1 MSRLLA
7 ITALVNTSRVL
18 DDLHTL
24 RSFGGTGGGLH
35 GFGVSRRGLT
45 PADVES
51 RRWVANKMEGAGL
64 RSVRLDGIG
73 TVFGE
78 GGDPRAPALLMG
90 SHTDTQPQGG
100 WLDGALGVVYALE
113 AARLL
118 HESGAPGAWA
128 VIDFQDEEGRFS
140 TLTASRAF
148 AGVLPAPPLHLP
160 ELAAGRAEAGLSGRP
175 ILTHTTAREP
185 TSDRPSERSPQPWLG
200 FFEAHIEQG
209 PRLERAN
216 ASLGVVTAIV
226 GMRQLILTF
235 SGRQDH
241 AGGCPMDERADAG
254 LAAMRYAA
262 ALDASI
268 HEACAGDACDGA
280 VWTFPDLK
288 GFVSHSTVP
297 GNATLT
303 FQFRAPSEP
312 TLDLLDRLARDHCE
326 ADAARRLAE
335 GLPPLSSAQGGPG
348 REDGRRAR
356 VVRRLGSAC
365 GGALAA
371 CTPRR
376 RADDAFACDPRRGDG
391 GDGDAHKHALRPEC
405 RRRLALVRR
414 AYPRERPRRRRDRLC
429 GRRRRN
435 GPAGVRR
442 ASLTVKVRPG
452 ERGGWRGRAA
462 GGHECALCRLQGVGP
477 LIVPVCPRTELIAQS
492 VCSVYQDLRVELEP
506 SRSDHAVNGGTPS
519 SVLEEEVGSRL

>member
-1 MSRLLA
+1 
-7 ITALVNTSRVL
+7 
-18 DDLHTL
+18 
-24 RSFGGTGGGLH
+24 
-35 GFGVSRRGLT
+35 
-45 PADVES
+45 
-51 RRWVANKMEGAGL
+51 
-64 RSVRLDGIG
+64 VRLDGIG

-113 AARLL
+113 AARVL

-335 GLPPLSSAQGGPG
+335 GLPPLSSARPVTCSFREARKAVPVARMDDGLVSCVDSAARAAARSPLARPGGVLTMPS
-348 REDGRRAR
+348 RAIHDAAMVATVMPTSMLFVPSVDG
-356 VVRRLGSAC
+356 VSHSFDEHTQESD
-365 GGALAA
+365 LAA
-371 CTPRR
+371 G
-376 RADDAFACDPRRGDG
+376 AIAYVGAAAGMV
-391 GDGDAHKHALRPEC
+391 LQEC
-405 RRRLALVRR
+405 A
-414 AYPRERPRRRRDRLC
+414 
-429 GRRRRN
+429 
-435 GPAGVRR
+435 GPA
-442 ASLTVKVRPG
+442 
-452 ERGGWRGRAA
+452 
-462 GGHECALCRLQGVGP
+462 
-477 LIVPVCPRTELIAQS
+477 
-492 VCSVYQDLRVELEP
+492 
-506 SRSDHAVNGGTPS
+506 
-519 SVLEEEVGSRL
+519 